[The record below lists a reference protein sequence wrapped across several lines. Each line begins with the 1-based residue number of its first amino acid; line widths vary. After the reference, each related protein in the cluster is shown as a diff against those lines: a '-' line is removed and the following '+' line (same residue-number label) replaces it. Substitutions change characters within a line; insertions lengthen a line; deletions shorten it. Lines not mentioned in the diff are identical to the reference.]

1 MKETIYLTPTSRAY
15 AIECLKR
22 RPDGDVLTLSPPT
35 RSNDQNALLWALLTD
50 VSNQVEWYGRKLT
63 PAEWKDFFSA
73 SLQKMTVVPNMEGTG
88 FIALGQ
94 STSRMTKRMFSDLC
108 ELIQAFGSE
117 RGVRWT
123 APASYEEFA
132 A

>member
-22 RPDGDVLTLSPPT
+22 RPDGDVMTLDAPT
-35 RSNDQNALLWALLTD
+35 RSNEQNALLWALLAD
-50 VSNQVEWYGRKLT
+50 VSSQVVWHGRTLT
-63 PAEWKDFFSA
+63 PAQWKDFFSA
-73 SLQKMTVVPNMEGTG
+73 SLQQMTIVPNMEGTG

-94 STSRMTKRMFSDLC
+94 STSRMTKRMFADLC
-108 ELIQAFGSE
+108 ELIQAFGAE
-117 RGVRWT
+117 RGVRWSA
-123 APASYEEFA
+123 APGYEELA